1 MNIQTVF
8 ASGGTIFLYMVEDLL
23 HVYLLILLMRVTFA
37 WFLNIDWYKQ
47 PFYSIQMLAD
57 PYLKL
62 FRGTDV
68 TSLQTND
75 MISFVCLDGTVWFQ
89 LNSQDN
95 SA

>member
-1 MNIQTVF
+1 MGNPGLPHEITTF
-8 ASGGTIFLYMVEDLL
+8 TGGTAGQIIHIF
-23 HVYLLILLMRVTFA
+23 
-37 WFLNIDWYKQ
+37 
-47 PFYSIQMLAD
+47 IQD
-57 PYLKL
+57 DHTDFNNGTNLKL